1 MKENDLEKE
10 DKTGGFRVK
19 DRRRFDSD
27 GNERPES
34 VAGPAEVSKPAA
46 PQATTHRNGTQ
57 EAAPR
62 STPKPDRQEAL
73 KPDRQETRE
82 EPSVSFSSLIMS
94 LAHQALLHLG
104 LTESVHGGT
113 RQVDKGAA
121 KETIDILSMLE
132 MKTRGNLDEEEERM
146 IQEILHE
153 LRITYVRVAK

>member
-10 DKTGGFRVK
+10 EKAGGFRVK

-27 GNERPES
+27 GNERPDDI
-34 VAGPAEVSKPAA
+34 AAPAEPVEQAA
-46 PQATTHRNGTQ
+46 SQGAGRNGAPH
-57 EAAPR
+57 EAEPVR
-62 STPKPDRQEAL
+62 PQKSERQEA
-73 KPDRQETRE
+73 RE

-104 LTESVHGGT
+104 LTEGVHGGT
-113 RQVDKGAA
+113 RQVDKRAA

-132 MKTRGNLDEEEERM
+132 AKTRGNLDDEEERM